1 MTIQAYEPI
10 QSLWATS
17 IATEAQATGMVQA
30 SSGSV
35 IGFDPAVTPNLAG
48 AIIGQAPVAN
58 AFVVFDGTIP

>member
-1 MTIQAYEPI
+1 MATQAYEPI

-17 IATEAQATGMVQA
+17 IPNEAAATGMVQG

-35 IGFDPAVTPNLAG
+35 LGFDAAVTPNLAG